1 MKGSVNSSAVQ
12 VLGIITA
19 LLVISS
25 SCLGS
30 CAQTLIRRHHS
41 IVEKA
46 LGSGARSGFQLCNT
60 GVPNAQAAD
69 QYWSVTG

>member
-25 SCLGS
+25 CCLGS
-30 CAQTLIRRHHS
+30 CAQTPTRRHHS

-60 GVPNAQAAD
+60 VLVCDLLGTRLH
-69 QYWSVTG
+69 SRG